1 MMAEKQK
8 KLSINDYADKLSDAI
23 TASGKKLKD
32 IEENSIRSFLSSLG
46 ANERDFSEILSKL
59 TGGSKK
65 TQVGNNSSV
74 KVVDYTDTSHNDV
87 KVRTPRKSVFSEIIR
102 LS

>member
-1 MMAEKQK
+1 MAEKLK
-8 KLSINDYADKLSDAI
+8 KLSISDYADKLSDAI

-32 IEENSIRSFLSSLG
+32 IEEKSVRSFLSSLG
-46 ANERDFSEILSKL
+46 ADERDFNEIMLKL
-59 TGGSKK
+59 TGGSSSKK
-65 TQVGNNSSV
+65 TQSANGST

-87 KVRTPRKSVFSEIIR
+87 KVRTPRKSVFGEIVR